1 MSFPTLA
8 SSGASLRS
16 MMLVTRSWCLRHGLC
31 WCWRFQHMCSTR
43 KWWWK
48 GGRCWKE
55 QTQNSRDEK
64 QKVQLYEFNNISFL
78 GFPSFWKKMR
88 VWSFLNHLG
97 KKHKKLYVFFLL
109 NMSMDSMAIALKK
122 GNPSPAILRSCYEGL
137 RASRVTSVASFQIEE
152 ISKLR

>member
-1 MSFPTLA
+1 METVIRHFFSNLASRLFMSFPTLA

-31 WCWRFQHMCSTR
+31 WCCKFQHMCSTR

-64 QKVQLYEFNNISFL
+64 QKVQLYEFNNISFR
-78 GFPSFWKKMR
+78 GFPSFWKKR
-88 VWSFLNHLG
+88 WCEVFWTIWG
-97 KKHKKLYVFFLL
+97 KKSYIYIYIWFLL
-109 NMSMDSMAIALKK
+109 FFPLEHVHGFHGYRFEK
-122 GNPSPAILRSCYEGL
+122 R
-137 RASRVTSVASFQIEE
+137 
-152 ISKLR
+152 